1 MIQTCTHDD
10 ILRYAYQET
19 TAEENQHIEEALTQD
34 NELLLYY
41 LDLVDLRMGM
51 EKALLAPPDRIVSN
65 ILQYSRQSRAT
76 NRTNLQG
83 KL

>member
-19 TAEENQHIEEALTQD
+19 TADENQHIEEALAHD

-41 LDLVDLRMGM
+41 LDVVDLRMGM
-51 EKALLAPPDRIVSN
+51 EKALLLPPDRITAN
-65 ILQYSRQSRAT
+65 ILAYSRQYRAM
-76 NRTNLQG
+76 NQTNLSADR
-83 KL
+83 